1 MAQVDRDLSKQVAQM
16 VGMDPEM
23 QAIAEAIATDARANY
38 ASHGDAASFIHVTS
52 EVYDGVREPLVVF
65 DHPAS
70 TFLEYGHMAVNPHTG
85 QPTGRWVPGIHG
97 MENAARANG
106 AGRQT

>member
-1 MAQVDRDLSKQVAQM
+1 MAQVDRDLSRQVAQM
-16 VGMDPEM
+16 VGMDPEL
-23 QAIAEAIATDARANY
+23 QSVAESIATDARANY
-38 ASHGDAASFIHVTS
+38 AGHGNAASSIHVTS

-85 QPTGRWVPGIHG
+85 EPTGRWVPGIHG

>member
-1 MAQVDRDLSKQVAQM
+1 MAQVDRDLSRQVAEM
-16 VGMDPEM
+16 VGMDPEL
-23 QAIAEAIATDARANY
+23 QSVAESIATAARANY
-38 ASHGDAASFIHVTS
+38 AGHGDASSFIHVES
-52 EVYDGVREPLVVF
+52 ETYKGVREPIVVF

-85 QPTGRWVPGIHG
+85 EPTGRWVPGIHG